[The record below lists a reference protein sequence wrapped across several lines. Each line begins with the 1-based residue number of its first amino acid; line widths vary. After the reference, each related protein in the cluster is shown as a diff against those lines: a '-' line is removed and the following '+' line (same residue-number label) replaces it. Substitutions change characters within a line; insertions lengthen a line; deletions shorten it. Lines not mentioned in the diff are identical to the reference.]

1 MADQK
6 SKAKLHTI
14 LVVDD
19 DKSVIDSFDVMLS
32 DNYNIVSAN
41 TGEDALDLIQ
51 EQSVD
56 LILLDIRL
64 PGIDG
69 MEVLKQIKELDPQIE
84 IIMIT
89 AVKTV
94 KNAVQAIKLGACD
107 YIVKPF
113 DIHEVKHVISK
124 TLRKRQLEREV
135 GYLRT
140 EARKPAGR
148 DLLIGQSFKMRK
160 IYDLIDNMA
169 KTEATVVIYG
179 ESGTG
184 KELVA
189 RAIHYNGPRADK
201 PFVTVDCATIPG
213 TLIESELFG
222 HEKGAFTGAT
232 GQKLGRFE
240 IGNSGTIFLDEIGN
254 LGPDVQAKL
263 LRVIQERE
271 IQRVG
276 GRRPIKIDVKI
287 IAATNIDLK
296 EAIKLGNFR
305 EDLFYRI
312 NVVPIN
318 LPTLRE
324 RKEDIPLLIHYF
336 LNQYNKKFNR
346 TISGFTDQALKYL
359 VSYRWPGNIREL
371 QNIIERLVA
380 LEKEDL
386 ITHRSLPFDILVAVE
401 ERIDGSLP
409 EIISYKAAKR
419 EFEREFLLGVLE
431 KLKWNQSKA
440 ADLLGIHRN
449 TLIIK
454 FKNLGI
460 MTPKQKRRKRSKPFL
475 PEVHNA

>member
-1 MADQK
+1 
-6 SKAKLHTI
+6 
-14 LVVDD
+14 
-19 DKSVIDSFDVMLS
+19 
-32 DNYNIVSAN
+32 
-41 TGEDALDLIQ
+41 
-51 EQSVD
+51 
-56 LILLDIRL
+56 
-64 PGIDG
+64 
-69 MEVLKQIKELDPQIE
+69 
-84 IIMIT
+84 
-89 AVKTV
+89 
-94 KNAVQAIKLGACD
+94 
-107 YIVKPF
+107 
-113 DIHEVKHVISK
+113 
-124 TLRKRQLEREV
+124 
-135 GYLRT
+135 
-140 EARKPAGR
+140 
-148 DLLIGQSFKMRK
+148 
-160 IYDLIDNMA
+160 
-169 KTEATVVIYG
+169 

-189 RAIHYNGPRADK
+189 RAIHYNGPRADN

-232 GQKLGRFE
+232 QQKLGRFE

-254 LGPDVQAKL
+254 LSPEVQSKL

-271 IQRVG
+271 FQRVG

-296 EAIKLGNFR
+296 EAIKQGSFR

-359 VSYRWPGNIREL
+359 ISYRWPGNIREL
-371 QNIIERLVA
+371 QNVIERLVA

-475 PEVHNA
+475 PEVHNV